1 MYSVY
6 GQYLIKYVPIEIV
19 EQIYINICDIII
31 IDINNNYISFI
42 NPYTN
47 IILKNIKK
55 NINININ
62 NILIHEQFIYSFYYK
77 LNYYN
82 LLEDNK
88 SNDYKHLAINKIYNI
103 IESLKNDKNTIM
115 YAFSPDLKHYINING
130 HIQNCLIEIKETDT
144 NKRICSRYF
153 NIDYIFIFEDFG
165 SNIIWNNNRIIFSVY
180 RIMSASSKLFIFDT
194 NLNLIEDYN
203 LSHRAIILNY
213 SNNILVSID
222 EHENKGSII
231 KNNFIKNLYF
241 DKMNIISCIIAPN
254 NKQLI
259 INDNNN
265 YKLYDL
271 F

>member
-1 MYSVY
+1 
-6 GQYLIKYVPIEIV
+6 
-19 EQIYINICDIII
+19 
-31 IDINNNYISFI
+31 
-42 NPYTN
+42 
-47 IILKNIKK
+47 
-55 NINININ
+55 
-62 NILIHEQFIYSFYYK
+62 
-77 LNYYN
+77 
-82 LLEDNK
+82 
-88 SNDYKHLAINKIYNI
+88 
-103 IESLKNDKNTIM
+103 
-115 YAFSPDLKHYINING
+115 
-130 HIQNCLIEIKETDT
+130 
-144 NKRICSRYF
+144 
-153 NIDYIFIFEDFG
+153 
-165 SNIIWNNNRIIFSVY
+165 
-180 RIMSASSKLFIFDT
+180 MSASSKLFIFDT